1 MRFGADSGSQG
12 RGWWGR
18 RGWPHRPGSCGRS
31 CEAGAARRGVSAA
44 GRGPPRFR
52 TRLLQPQNMRDLF
65 FKSPTSESWKRVP
78 TSPGRGESDGKEG
91 RRFLSEC
98 QPAQAMPHV
107 RAAPC
112 SYAASRR
119 PGPSSSRPEGTCSEA
134 LLRKTT
140 SPPQNQ
146 NFQREG
152 WAEVYAKAAPA
163 RVLRDRQCA
172 LKCTVPRSPDLR
184 HPNLAPSKVSAQRTV
199 CGVGWTEDVLGGREV
214 LT

>member
-1 MRFGADSGSQG
+1 M
-12 RGWWGR
+12 
-18 RGWPHRPGSCGRS
+18 
-31 CEAGAARRGVSAA
+31 SAA